1 MLASAFTSTWAST
14 FALDL
19 LVAFAD
25 AAEAGLAGDLLST
38 ARFASA
44 VVSMLVSDLVSGLLA
59 SLVPLFAVGCAAGF
73 AARSARIGTFGNRD
87 EVPALISRTTSLLLE
102 LLMEL
107 PMELFAAPSD
117 FFACAFFPAGFP
129 LEMLGLPTFAP

>member
-1 MLASAFTSTWAST
+1 MLASAFTSTCASA

-19 LVAFAD
+19 LVAFAG
-25 AAEAGLAGDLLST
+25 AAEAVLAGALLST

-44 VVSMLVSDLVSGLLA
+44 VVSILAWGLESGLA
-59 SLVPLFAVGCAAGF
+59 PLFVVGVAGGF

-87 EVPALISRTTSLLLE
+87 DVPALISRTTSLLTVLPKV
-102 LLMEL
+102 LL
-107 PMELFAAPSD
+107 AAPSD
-117 FFACAFFPAGFP
+117 FFAGVFFTAGFP